1 MAGSKFCSPNLV
13 FFFLFFL
20 RSSRRGDG
28 LCERAFSFLGAEYK
42 AFQRYNQK
50 PKVGLE

>member
-1 MAGSKFCSPNLV
+1 MAGSKFCSPILG
-13 FFFLFFL
+13 LL

-28 LCERAFSFLGAEYK
+28 PCERAFSFLGAEYK

-50 PKVGLE
+50 SKLDQNR